1 MDDVQTHNINLF
13 LERFKLVNGIPLVA
27 ENPEQAALHT
37 ADLIASNGGKTVYIA
52 SAFDEVLQPLQ
63 SAAEKYGIT
72 VYKDLRG
79 REALEKLKQVDASV
93 TAAAAAV
100 AETGAVV
107 EVAYD
112 DAVRLAS
119 SLPKIHVMLLK
130 SSTIYRSVSEL
141 SSLLREAL
149 NNRTAAVTLISG
161 PSRSGDIEQRLV
173 VGIHGPHVV
182 AAVVLK

>member
-1 MDDVQTHNINLF
+1 MRAL
-13 LERFKLVNGIPLVA
+13 PL
-27 ENPEQAALHT
+27 
-37 ADLIASNGGKTVYIA
+37 
-52 SAFDEVLQPLQ
+52 
-63 SAAEKYGIT
+63 
-72 VYKDLRG
+72 R
-79 REALEKLKQVDASV
+79 
-93 TAAAAAV
+93 AAAV
-100 AETGAVV
+100 AESGAVV